1 MTGFGFT
8 DRPAMTVH
16 GHGLLSRGPSGQQK
30 VIVEGLERGTFLPRP
45 PFTVES
51 ARRPGEQREDYVSL
65 SDRYDVAAIN
75 FSIQEGGGIAVLPAR
90 L

>member
-16 GHGLLSRGPSGQQK
+16 GHGLLSRGPSGQK
-30 VIVEGLERGTFLPRP
+30 NVIVEGLERGTYLPRP
-45 PFTVES
+45 PFTAAS
-51 ARRPGEQREDYVSL
+51 ARRPGEQREDYASL
-65 SDRYDVAAIN
+65 RDRYAVAAIN
-75 FSIQEGGGIAVLPAR
+75 CSIQEGGGIAVLPAR